1 MARQAAKQG
10 NTYTQEERQAEY
22 DKFMSEFARLGIS
35 EESFEEVKEFATKA
49 RDWVATGTAY
59 NGSIPLV
66 GLDRNLVYTLTTSKR
81 NPVGVMLQ
89 NTSGVTHEQ
98 AHGSLE
104 RSSIRPPEPTSATEG
119 SSQAAGAQV
128 QKQAHKHKKIIS
140 GPRNVRAAQKPRPTG
155 GSV

>member
-1 MARQAAKQG
+1 MPTERRLKHMARQAAKLG

-59 NGSIPLV
+59 NGSIPLA
-66 GLDRNLVYTLTTSKR
+66 GLDRNLVYTLTSSKR

-89 NTSGVTHEQ
+89 NTSGVT
-98 AHGSLE
+98 
-104 RSSIRPPEPTSATEG
+104 PPEPTSATEG